1 MRFSRSDAQMRR
13 KSALRALYDVATE
26 LQAVHTARIGGG
38 AAECGAVLRCLVI
51 VASCAVL
58 QLKSHKE

>member
-1 MRFSRSDAQMRR
+1 MRR

-26 LQAVHTARIGGG
+26 LQAVHAARIGGG
-38 AAECGAVLRCLVI
+38 AAECGGAVLRCLVI